1 MMIPENIILKVVLK
15 ILQANLGNQVVH
27 GVDSVLEHGVLD
39 PVGTKLNMQNH
50 WKCNFPMNPLMSG
63 CCLLDG
69 RSIDIGRFVDRFVIK
84 GRGRHMYQNI
94 ILDTTKT
101 EIPSRFYLCYA
112 TRFPIKDAK
121 RLLKY
126 YKSIVFIIYLPCH
139 HYSM

>member
-1 MMIPENIILKVVLK
+1 MDRMEAKTKSGSFLFLMMIPENIILKVVLK

-84 GRGRHMYQNI
+84 GRGVTLTCSYRRMSLIHLVSVCI
-94 ILDTTKT
+94 
-101 EIPSRFYLCYA
+101 C
-112 TRFPIKDAK
+112 
-121 RLLKY
+121 
-126 YKSIVFIIYLPCH
+126 
-139 HYSM
+139 